1 MTKFKK
7 YLLYGAVC
15 LGILFL
21 ISQMLNGL
29 TKSEET
35 TYAQI
40 LGYFQNDQVASHTLD
55 FGTGELEIV
64 LKDESKEPIVYK
76 VASITLFLDDT
87 ADYRSDAIE
96 YNATTEGLKN
106 PIGIDYAPAAQ
117 TPWWVAMLPYVLLL
131 VGMFA
136 FYYFMMRQQGGD
148 GRKMSNFGK
157 AKYKTASDEKR
168 KVTFD
173 DVAGADEE
181 KEELTE
187 VVEFLKN
194 PGQFTALGA
203 RVPKG
208 VLLVGPPGTG
218 KTLLARAV
226 AGEASVQF
234 FAVSGSDFVEMYVGM
249 GASRVR
255 DLFEQA
261 KKNLPCIIFIDE
273 IDAVGRRRGAGLG
286 GGHDE
291 REQTLNQILVE
302 MDGFGINEGVVII
315 AATNRPDVLDPA
327 LLRAG
332 RFDRQI
338 VINMPDVVGREAVL
352 KVHAKNKPLAPDV
365 NLENIAKTTVGFSPA
380 DLENILNESA
390 LLAARRKHK
399 SITNNDIEDA
409 KNKVM
414 MGPEKR
420 SRKVTEKDRK
430 LTAYHEGGHAIVSYF
445 LPTQDPVHEISIIPR
460 GMAGGYT
467 MYLPTEDKT
476 SLTKGELTEDVTSL
490 LGGRVAEALMLDDIS
505 TGASNDIQRATHIAR
520 VMVTKYGFSDKLGT
534 VCFDSG
540 EEVFLGR
547 DFTHTQNVSESTA
560 SQIDE
565 EIHSIINRCYN
576 RAKEILS
583 QNTDVLNCVAER
595 LLTDEKISG
604 EEFRAM
610 FATPAPQAGL

>member
-1 MTKFKK
+1 MTKLKRI
-7 YLLYGAVC
+7 LIYGLVC
-15 LGILFL
+15 IGILLL
-21 ISQMLNGL
+21 ISSMVNSLG
-29 TKSEET
+29 TGEEN
-35 TYAQI
+35 TYSQI
-40 LGYFQNDQVASHTLD
+40 LGYFQNDQVASYTLD
-55 FGTGELEIV
+55 FGTGELDIT
-64 LKDESKEPIVYK
+64 LKDESADTITYK
-76 VASITLFLDDT
+76 VASITIFLEDT
-87 ADYRSDAIE
+87 AQYRQDAVE
-96 YNATTEGLKN
+96 YNATTEGAKN
-106 PIGIDYAPAAQ
+106 PISFDYIPATE
-117 TPWWVAMLPYVLLL
+117 TPWWVAMIPYVLLI
-131 VGMFA
+131 GAMFA

-148 GRKMSNFGK
+148 GRKIANFGK
-157 AKYKTASDEKR
+157 ARYKTASDEKR

-173 DVAGADEE
+173 DVAGEDEE

-194 PGQFTALGA
+194 PGQYTALGA

-226 AGEASVQF
+226 AGEAGVQF

-302 MDGFGINEGVVII
+302 MDGFGVNEGVVII

-338 VINMPDVVGREAVL
+338 VVSMPDIVGREAVL

-365 NLENIAKTTVGFSPA
+365 NLENVAKTTVGFSPA

-399 SITNNDIEDA
+399 AITNDDIEDA

-420 SRKVTEKDRK
+420 SRKVTDKDRK

-467 MYLPTEDKT
+467 MYLPTEDK
-476 SLTKGELTEDVTSL
+476 SFVTKSELMEDVTSM

-505 TGASNDIQRATHIAR
+505 TGASNDIQRATQIAR
-520 VMVTKYGFSDKLGT
+520 TMVTKYGFSEKLGA
-534 VCFDSG
+534 VCYDSG

-547 DFTHTQNVSESTA
+547 DFTHTQNVSEA
-560 SQIDE
+560 VAAEIDE
-565 EIHSIINRCYN
+565 EIHSIINRCYT

-583 QNTDVLNCVAER
+583 EHTDVLNSVAAR
-595 LLTDEKISG
+595 LLTDEKITG
-604 EEFRAM
+604 DEFRAM
-610 FATPAPQAGL
+610 FATPAPAPGL

>member
-1 MTKFKK
+1 MTKFKRILV
-7 YLLYGAVC
+7 YGLVCIGILLMISWMING
-15 LGILFL
+15 LGI
-21 ISQMLNGL
+21 
-29 TKSEET
+29 EEKN
-35 TYAQI
+35 TYSQI
-40 LGYFQNDQVASHTLD
+40 LNYFQDDQVASHTLD
-55 FGTGELEIV
+55 FGTGELKIV
-64 LKDESKEPIVYK
+64 LKSDPENEITYK
-76 VASITLFLDDT
+76 VASITLFLEDT
-87 ADYRSDAIE
+87 AQYRADAVE

-106 PIGIDYAPAAQ
+106 PIEFDYTPAAQ
-117 TPWWVAMLPYVLLL
+117 TAWWVAMIPYVLLF
-131 VGMFA
+131 GAMFA

-148 GRKMSNFGK
+148 GRKIANFGK
-157 AKYKTASDEKR
+157 ARYKTASDEKR

-173 DVAGADEE
+173 DVAGEDEE

-194 PGQFTALGA
+194 PGQYTALGA

-226 AGEASVQF
+226 AGEAGVQF

-338 VINMPDVVGREAVL
+338 VVSMPDMVGREAVL

-399 SITNNDIEDA
+399 AITNDDIEDA

-420 SRKVTEKDRK
+420 SRKVTDKDRK

-445 LPTQDPVHEISIIPR
+445 LPNQDPVHEISIIPR

-467 MYLPTEDKT
+467 MYLPTEDK
-476 SLTKGELTEDVTSL
+476 SFVTKNELLEDVTSM

-505 TGASNDIQRATHIAR
+505 TGASNDIQRATQIAR
-520 VMVTKYGFSDKLGT
+520 TMVTKYGFSEKLGA
-534 VCFDSG
+534 VCYDSG

-547 DFTHTQNVSESTA
+547 DFTHTQNVSESVA
-560 SQIDE
+560 AQIDE
-565 EIHSIINRCYN
+565 EIHNIINSCFA
-576 RAKEILS
+576 RAREILS
-583 QNTDVLNCVAER
+583 EHTDILNRVAER
-595 LLTDEKISG
+595 LLADEKISG
-604 EEFRAM
+604 EDFRAM
-610 FATPAPQAGL
+610 FTTPAPEPGL